1 MHEAKRIELE
11 RQIDNSTIIAE
22 DFYTPLTAIDRTIAK
37 KNQQKQ
43 RKYEQ
48 HYQSF

>member
-37 KNQQKQ
+37 KKSA
-43 RKYEQ
+43 KAKKI
-48 HYQSF
+48 